1 MVKYTKP
8 VCPHTNTMSE
18 RETNTYPVVAEI
30 WTLFE
35 GTLQIQAK
43 RLVEDIAKHQKADP
57 KALWAKI
64 KSQIRVGLVDI
75 ELPDSLQT
83 SCTYPLGNSDG
94 AVRLRCRAP
103 CVLGFHD
110 CQRHVGI
117 SRSTSTTSY
126 KSVDR
131 VFDDYEG
138 KTYFVDGNN
147 IARDKDG
154 RASGYI
160 EEGVLYIFE
169 YVT

>member
-1 MVKYTKP
+1 MVKYTKTI
-8 VCPHTNTMSE
+8 CPHSKTMSK
-18 RETNTYPVVAEI
+18 TYPVVSEI

-35 GTLQIQAK
+35 GTLQTQAK

-75 ELPDSLQT
+75 DIPDSLQT

-94 AVRLRCRAP
+94 AVRVRCRAP
-103 CVLGFHD
+103 CVLGFHE
-110 CQRHVGI
+110 CQRHVGLSR
-117 SRSTSTTSY
+117 SRSTTEHPT
-126 KSVDR
+126 VDR

-138 KTYFVDGNN
+138 KTYFVDRNN

-160 EEGVLYIFE
+160 EEGVIYLFE
-169 YVT
+169 YGT

>member
-1 MVKYTKP
+1 
-8 VCPHTNTMSE
+8 MSK
-18 RETNTYPVVAEI
+18 TYPVVSEI

-35 GTLQIQAK
+35 GTLQTQAK

-75 ELPDSLQT
+75 DIPDSLQT

-94 AVRLRCRAP
+94 AVRVRCRAP
-103 CVLGFHD
+103 CVLGFHE
-110 CQRHVGI
+110 CQRHVGLSR
-117 SRSTSTTSY
+117 SRSTTEHPT
-126 KSVDR
+126 VDR

-138 KTYFVDGNN
+138 KTYFVDRNN

-160 EEGVLYIFE
+160 EEGVIYLFE
-169 YVT
+169 YGT